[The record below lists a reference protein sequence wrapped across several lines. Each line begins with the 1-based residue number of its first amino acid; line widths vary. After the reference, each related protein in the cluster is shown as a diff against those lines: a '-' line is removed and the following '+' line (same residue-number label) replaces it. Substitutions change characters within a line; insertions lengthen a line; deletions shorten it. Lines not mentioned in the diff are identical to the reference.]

1 MLVVDLENVLHGN
14 LVQSVPVDMPTLALA
29 WSGKCQSTARGMLR
43 GAPGQIMRYIVPVPA
58 RVHVMGTQTSMIVK
72 ASALEHCMGI
82 TYKPQTLPGS
92 DIVKGLSRT
101 LSTMDS

>member
-1 MLVVDLENVLHGN
+1 
-14 LVQSVPVDMPTLALA
+14 
-29 WSGKCQSTARGMLR
+29 MLR
-43 GAPGQIMRYIVPVPA
+43 GTPGQIMRYIVPVPA
-58 RVHVMGTQTSMIVK
+58 RVHVMGTHMIVK
-72 ASALEHCMGI
+72 VSALEHCMGI